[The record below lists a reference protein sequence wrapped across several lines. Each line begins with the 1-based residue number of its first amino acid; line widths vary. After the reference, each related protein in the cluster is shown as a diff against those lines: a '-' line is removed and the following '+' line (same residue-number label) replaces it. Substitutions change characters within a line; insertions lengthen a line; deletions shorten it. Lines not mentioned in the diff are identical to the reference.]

1 MTHRRAESRFGE
13 AVFNFNAIV
22 ADIESSVGGRLAD
35 SLVISDR
42 WKP

>member
-1 MTHRRAESRFGE
+1 
-13 AVFNFNAIV
+13 V